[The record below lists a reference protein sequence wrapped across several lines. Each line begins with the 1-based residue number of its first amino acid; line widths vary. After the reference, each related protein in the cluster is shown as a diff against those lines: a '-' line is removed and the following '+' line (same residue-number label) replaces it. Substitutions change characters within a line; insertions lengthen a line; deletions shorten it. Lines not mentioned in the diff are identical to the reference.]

1 MVRRDL
7 GEEQFK
13 QALRVH
19 FPDLP
24 EDFELC
30 KVNSQRQIIPLQ
42 LECFTPDQIHSDNAL
57 GRSAIYI
64 HLKVSKLLYNIYII
78 LKYSKHGCTAH
89 RPLLIK
95 SASWHET
102 CVTNTASLASSLNHK
117 NILYVLLLHLLLSP
131 LSTQSKSSH
140 FGSDFTSVKHT
151 QFYIVLHSY
160 SLAEMPLHIFTL

>member
-42 LECFTPDQIHSDNAL
+42 LESFTPDQIHSNNAL
-57 GRSAIYI
+57 GRSALYI
-64 HLKVSKLLYNIYII
+64 RLKVSQLFSII

-102 CVTNTASLASSLNHK
+102 CVTNTSSLASSLNHK
-117 NILYVLLLHLLLSP
+117 DKQNVLLLHLLLSP